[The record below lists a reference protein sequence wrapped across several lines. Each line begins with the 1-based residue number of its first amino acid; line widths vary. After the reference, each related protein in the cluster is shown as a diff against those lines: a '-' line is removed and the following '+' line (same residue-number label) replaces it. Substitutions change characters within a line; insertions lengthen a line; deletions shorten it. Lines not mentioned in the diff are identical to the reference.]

1 MYAFAAKRLGGLLL
15 TLFVA
20 SFAVYGAIYLSPGS
34 PESVLF
40 GSHPPTPEVRAQV
53 RHFLG
58 LDRPFLVR
66 YVTWLGHVLNG
77 DLGRSVI
84 SQQAVTDRI
93 AGPLTVTLALVGYAA
108 ILIVLFGV
116 GPGLLSALR
125 PGVVDASLTGVV
137 SLATAMPAFVTAAL
151 LTSFFAVRLGW
162 FPAYGLDPGLGGWLH
177 GLTLPAFS
185 LAVISSGL
193 VARVTRT
200 ATKEV
205 LASEHVVTAEA
216 RGISRRRTIRSHVL
230 RNAAGP
236 VLSVTGLQIA
246 SLFAGAVVVE
256 QAFGLN
262 GLGGLLIS
270 SIEQKDFPVVQ
281 AIALLLVTAFVVL
294 NAVAD
299 VLVAALD
306 PARRLAVVR

>member
-1 MYAFAAKRLGGLLL
+1 MIRFVAKRLGGLLL

-34 PESVLF
+34 PEAVLF
-40 GSHPPTPEVRAQV
+40 GNHPPSPEVRAAV

-66 YVTWLGHVLNG
+66 YAVWLDHVAHG

-93 AGPLTVTLALVGYAA
+93 AAPLDVTLALVAYAA
-108 ILIVLFGV
+108 VLIVVFGV
-116 GPGLLSALR
+116 GLGLLSALK
-125 PGVVDASLTGVV
+125 PGPVDATVTGVV

-162 FPAYGLDPGLGGWLH
+162 FPSFGLEPGFGGWLRS
-177 GLTLPAFS
+177 LTLPAVS
-185 LAVISSGL
+185 LAVIASGL

-200 ATKEV
+200 ATRQV
-205 LASEHVVTAEA
+205 LASDHVITAGA
-216 RGISRRRTIRSHVL
+216 RGLSWRRTIRSHVL
-230 RNAAGP
+230 RNSAGP
-236 VLSVTGLQIA
+236 VLSVTGLQVA

-306 PARRLAVVR
+306 PGARRAVAR

>member
-1 MYAFAAKRLGGLLL
+1 MIGFVAKRLGGLLL

-20 SFAVYGAIYLSPGS
+20 SFAVYGAIYLTPGS

-40 GSHPPTPEVRAQV
+40 GNHPPPPEVRAEV
-53 RHFLG
+53 RHYLG
-58 LDRPFLVR
+58 LDRPFFVR
-66 YVTWLGHVLNG
+66 YGVWLGHVLHG

-84 SQQAVTDRI
+84 SQQDVLDRI
-93 AGPLTVTLALVGYAA
+93 SGPFTVTLALVGYAA
-108 ILIVLFGV
+108 VLIVLFGV
-116 GPGLLSALR
+116 GAGVVSALK
-125 PGVVDASLTGVV
+125 PGAVDATLTGVV

-162 FPAYGLDPGLGGWLH
+162 FPVYGLNDGVGCWLH
-177 GLTLPAFS
+177 SLTLPAIS

-200 ATKEV
+200 ATREV
-205 LASEHVVTAEA
+205 LASDHVRTAEA
-216 RGISRRRTIRSHVL
+216 RGISSRRTIRSHVL

-281 AIALLLVTAFVVL
+281 AIALVLVTAFVT
-294 NAVAD
+294 
-299 VLVAALD
+299 
-306 PARRLAVVR
+306 